1 MEPALGRAAYRRDR
15 VPPLENGP
23 AHPQELPRRVKC
35 LYLAAEAA
43 TAFYEIYGDDLT
55 LAKESG
61 TTAILT
67 KQALLDHIYAAMP
80 AGFALKVYKLTTD
93 RPRAPLAVACPVP
106 DLSPCLYRTHPLHSR
121 PRPWPKRPVSWAG

>member
-1 MEPALGRAAYRRDR
+1 MFHPSKTGRLT
-15 VPPLENGP
+15 PGSC
-23 AHPQELPRRVKC
+23 RVKC

-43 TAFYEIYGDDLT
+43 TSFDEIYGDDLA

-93 RPRAPLAVACPVP
+93 RPRAPLAVAWRP
-106 DLSPCLYRTHPLHSR
+106 SPGLRAWLARTLTRRLP
-121 PRPWPKRPVSWAG
+121 PG